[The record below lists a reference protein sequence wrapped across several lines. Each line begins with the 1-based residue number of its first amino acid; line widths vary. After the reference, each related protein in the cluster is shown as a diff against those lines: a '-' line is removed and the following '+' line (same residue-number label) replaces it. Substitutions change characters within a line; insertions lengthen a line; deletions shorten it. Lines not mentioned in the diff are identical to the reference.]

1 MMESGEVKEADL
13 VQSDEDTTV
22 AGGCDTRDS
31 RTAGPPAVTSATDC
45 DTGLMEEAMAEQE
58 KKSETSSSRSSEIVK
73 IESPIPG
80 PEESEATSAD
90 ELDSYTATSS
100 DIEVISSPSARG
112 LPRTHQARRP
122 ESSGSEGSGKG
133 HQRNVSDL
141 SSGDFGCG
149 SGARVL
155 ELETQ
160 LETKEGQL
168 AELRRRVGQLE
179 AVVTARE
186 NRLMA
191 VSREIAQVQEE
202 SGQMSVRLEV
212 ALTEGRADE
221 REAGGG

>member
-1 MMESGEVKEADL
+1 MSSDRTMMESGEVKEADL

-22 AGGCDTRDS
+22 VVSGCDTR
-31 RTAGPPAVTSATDC
+31 PPAVTSATDC

-122 ESSGSEGSGKG
+122 ESSGSEGSG
-133 HQRNVSDL
+133 NVQ
-141 SSGDFGCG
+141 SSFSWPIPC
-149 SGARVL
+149 L
-155 ELETQ
+155 
-160 LETKEGQL
+160 
-168 AELRRRVGQLE
+168 
-179 AVVTARE
+179 
-186 NRLMA
+186 
-191 VSREIAQVQEE
+191 
-202 SGQMSVRLEV
+202 
-212 ALTEGRADE
+212 
-221 REAGGG
+221 

>member
-22 AGGCDTRDS
+22 AGGSAGCDTRPRS
-31 RTAGPPAVTSATDC
+31 GPAVIAATDC

-73 IESPIPG
+73 IESPP
-80 PEESEATSAD
+80 PEESEATSCD

-179 AVVTARE
+179 AVVMARE

-202 SGQMSVRLEV
+202 SGQMSVRP
-212 ALTEGRADE
+212 
-221 REAGGG
+221 